1 MSVLRQVI
9 EGRARDLGYLL
20 DPAQHETIKRL
31 TDLASELESS
41 QDKPSLFSRIFS
53 NRKVLKGMY
62 LWGGVGR
69 GKTFL
74 MDLFYENI
82 KYQHKRRVHFH
93 RLMQEVHHLLRD
105 LQGQENPLKIVGRDI
120 ASRATLICLDEFHVS
135 DIGDAMIMRNLL
147 ESLFDE
153 GVVIVTTA
161 NWAPDRLYEHG
172 LQRVQFMPTIDLI
185 KSKMNVV
192 NLDAGEDYRLVSLE
206 KAGVFF
212 EGVDA
217 ETKRMVTQLFDSLA
231 QEKQTGLSIELQ
243 RRSVAVRMRS
253 LETVWFDF
261 QAICDGPR
269 GKDDY
274 IELSKQFH
282 TVFISRIPK
291 FNKDNDNA
299 RRRFTWLVD
308 EFYDRR
314 VNLVLDSAFPLG
326 HLFQEALGGTE
337 KDRTESRI
345 IEMQTKRYLGEAHMP

>member
-1 MSVLRQVI
+1 
-9 EGRARDLGYLL
+9 
-20 DPAQHETIKRL
+20 
-31 TDLASELESS
+31 
-41 QDKPSLFSRIFS
+41 
-53 NRKVLKGMY
+53 
-62 LWGGVGR
+62 
-69 GKTFL
+69 
-74 MDLFYENI
+74 
-82 KYQHKRRVHFH
+82 
-93 RLMQEVHHLLRD
+93 
-105 LQGQENPLKIVGRDI
+105 
-120 ASRATLICLDEFHVS
+120 LICLDEFHVS

-282 TVFISRIPK
+282 TVFISGIPK